1 MQDRGIYS
9 RRLPLIIA
17 RAMQKLEKHE
27 RMPNFDYEAP
37 TSLETAL
44 ELLARPR
51 EVRPLAGGTDIID
64 QLKSNRRN
72 ADLVVDLKRIPEL
85 LTIESNGSGLRIG
98 SAVSCTDVNKFTAR
112 NGDYPALSEST
123 ELIGSIHIQNRAS
136 VGGNVCNAAP
146 SADTIPALLIHEAI
160 AYTASASGGREI
172 PLIDFFA
179 GPGQTV
185 LEKGEILKELVLPAP
200 SANTASAYLR
210 FIPRNEMDI
219 AVAGVGSLIEV
230 DPSSKVVNKARI
242 ALASVAPTPVRAYA
256 AEEFLEGTAI
266 DAAAIDKTADLAVEA
281 AVPITDVRGS
291 AEYRKELIRVLTK
304 RTLNI
309 CLERLA

>member
-1 MQDRGIYS
+1 
-9 RRLPLIIA
+9 
-17 RAMQKLEKHE
+17 
-27 RMPNFDYEAP
+27 MPNFDYEAP
-37 TSLETAL
+37 TSLMSAM
-44 ELLARPR
+44 ELLAQPG
-51 EVRPLAGGTDIID
+51 ENRPLAGGTDVID

-85 LTIESNGSGLRIG
+85 LNIESNGSGLHVG
-98 SAVSCTDVNKFTAR
+98 SAVSCTEVHNFTTEKGGFA
-112 NGDYPALSEST
+112 ALAEST
-123 ELIGSIHIQNRAS
+123 ELVGSVHIQNRAS

-146 SADTIPALLIHEAI
+146 SADTIPSLLIHEAV
-160 AYTASASGGREI
+160 AHTASASGEREI

-185 LEKGEILKELVLPAP
+185 LEKGEILKELVLPTP

-230 DPSSKVVNKARI
+230 DPSTNLVTKARI

-256 AEEFLEGTAI
+256 AEEFLEGTKI
-266 DAAAIDKTADLAVEA
+266 DADAIDKTADLAVGS

-304 RTLNI
+304 RTLTI

>member
-1 MQDRGIYS
+1 
-9 RRLPLIIA
+9 
-17 RAMQKLEKHE
+17 
-27 RMPNFDYEAP
+27 MPNFDYEAP
-37 TSLETAL
+37 TTLKNAL
-44 ELLARPR
+44 KFLSEQG
-51 EVRPLAGGTDIID
+51 ENRPLAGGTDIID

-72 ADLVVDLKRIPEL
+72 ADLVVDLKRVPEL
-85 LTIESNGSGLRIG
+85 LALELTDTQLRIG
-98 SAVSCTDVNKFTAR
+98 SAVSCTEVHKLTVE
-112 NGDYPALSEST
+112 NGCFPALSEAS

-136 VGGNVCNAAP
+136 IGGNVCNAAP
-146 SADTIPALLIHEAI
+146 SADTIPALLVHEAI
-160 AYTASASGGREI
+160 AHTTSTEGERRI

-185 LEKGEILKELVLPAP
+185 LQKGEILKELVLPTSSP
-200 SANTASAYLR
+200 NTASAYLR

-219 AVAGVGSLIEV
+219 AVAGVGSLLEV
-230 DPSSKVVNKARI
+230 DPVSGIVKKARI

-256 AEEFLEGTAI
+256 AEQFLEGALI
-266 DAAAIDKTADLAVEA
+266 DNSSIGKASDLAVDA

-291 AEYRKELIRVLTK
+291 AEYRKELVKVLTK

>member
-1 MQDRGIYS
+1 M
-9 RRLPLIIA
+9 
-17 RAMQKLEKHE
+17 HE

-37 TSLETAL
+37 TSLAGAL
-44 ELLARPR
+44 ELLAQPG

-85 LTIESNGSGLRIG
+85 SSLESNGLGLRIG
-98 SAVSCTDVNKFTAR
+98 SAVSCTDVHNFTAK
-112 NGDYPALSEST
+112 NSGYAALSESS
-123 ELIGSIHIQNRAS
+123 ELVGSIHIQNRAS

-160 AYTASASGGREI
+160 ARTASASGEREI

-185 LEKGEILKELVLPAP
+185 LAKGEILKELVLPAP
-200 SANTASAYLR
+200 SANTASSYLR

-230 DPSSKVVNKARI
+230 DPSSKVVTKARI

-256 AEEFLEGTAI
+256 AEEYLEGIAI
-266 DAAAIDKTADLAVEA
+266 DEATINKTADLAVQA

-291 AEYRKELIRVLTK
+291 AEYRKELIRVLTN
-304 RTLNI
+304 RTLTI
-309 CLERLA
+309 CMERLV

>member
-1 MQDRGIYS
+1 
-9 RRLPLIIA
+9 
-17 RAMQKLEKHE
+17 
-27 RMPNFDYEAP
+27 MPNFDYEAP
-37 TSLETAL
+37 TSLSSAL
-44 ELLARPR
+44 ELLALPG
-51 EVRPLAGGTDIID
+51 EVRPLSGGTDIID
-64 QLKSNRRN
+64 QLKNNRRN
-72 ADLVVDLKRIPEL
+72 ADLVVDLKRVPEL
-85 LTIESNGSGLRIG
+85 LTLEYNGSGLRIG
-98 SAVSCTDVNKFTAR
+98 SMVSCTEVHNFTAKK
-112 NGDYPALSEST
+112 GGFAALTEAS
-123 ELIGSIHIQNRAS
+123 ELIGSVHIQNRAS

-146 SADTIPALLIHEAI
+146 SADTIPSLLIHEAV
-160 AYTASASGGREI
+160 AHTARASGGRNI

-230 DPSSKVVNKARI
+230 DPSTNVVTKARI

-256 AEEFLEGTAI
+256 AEEFLEGAKI
-266 DAAAIDKTADLAVEA
+266 DSDTIEKTADLTVGS

-304 RTLNI
+304 RTLTI
-309 CLERLA
+309 CLERLS

>member
-1 MQDRGIYS
+1 
-9 RRLPLIIA
+9 
-17 RAMQKLEKHE
+17 
-27 RMPNFDYEAP
+27 MPNFDYEAP
-37 TSLETAL
+37 NSLASAI
-44 ELLARPR
+44 ELLARPG
-51 EVRPLAGGTDIID
+51 EVRPLSGGTDIID
-64 QLKSNRRN
+64 KLKSNRRH
-72 ADLVVDLKRIPEL
+72 ADLVVDLKRVPEL
-85 LTIESNGSGLRIG
+85 LTLESNGSGLRIG
-98 SAVSCTDVNKFTAR
+98 SAVSCTEIHKYTVETGGF
-112 NGDYPALSEST
+112 PALSEST
-123 ELIGSIHIQNRAS
+123 ELVGSIHIQNRAS

-146 SADTIPALLIHEAI
+146 SADTIPALLIHEAV
-160 AYTASASGGREI
+160 AHTASAAGGREI

-200 SANTASAYLR
+200 SNNTASAYLR

-230 DPSSKVVNKARI
+230 NPSTKVVTKARI

-256 AEEFLEGTAI
+256 AEEFLEGTVI
-266 DAAAIDKTADLAVEA
+266 DALAIDKTADLAVDS

>member
-1 MQDRGIYS
+1 
-9 RRLPLIIA
+9 
-17 RAMQKLEKHE
+17 
-27 RMPNFDYEAP
+27 MPNFDYEAP
-37 TSLETAL
+37 STLASAL
-44 ELLARPR
+44 ELLAHPG
-51 EVRPLAGGTDIID
+51 EMRPLSGGTDIID
-64 QLKSNRRN
+64 QLKSNRRH
-72 ADLVVDLKRIPEL
+72 ADLVVDLKRVPEL
-85 LTIESNGSGLRIG
+85 LALESNSSSLKIG
-98 SAVSCTDVNKFTAR
+98 SAVSCTDVHKYTEK
-112 NGDYPALSEST
+112 NGEFPALSEST
-123 ELIGSIHIQNRAS
+123 ELVGSIHIQNRAS

-146 SADTIPALLIHEAI
+146 SADTIPALLIHEAV
-160 AYTASASGGREI
+160 ARTASASGGREI

-185 LEKGEILKELVLPAP
+185 LEKGELLKELVLPVP
-200 SANTASAYLR
+200 TNNTASAYLR

-230 DPSSKVVNKARI
+230 DPSTKIVTKARI

-256 AEEFLEGTAI
+256 AEEFLEGTMI
-266 DAAAIDKTADLAVEA
+266 DAAAIDKTAGLAIDS

>member
-1 MQDRGIYS
+1 M
-9 RRLPLIIA
+9 
-17 RAMQKLEKHE
+17 HE

-37 TSLETAL
+37 TSLAGAL
-44 ELLARPR
+44 ELLAQPG

-85 LTIESNGSGLRIG
+85 SSLESNGSGLRIG
-98 SAVSCTDVNKFTAR
+98 SAVSCTDVHNFTAK
-112 NGDYPALSEST
+112 NSGYAALSESS
-123 ELIGSIHIQNRAS
+123 ELVGSIHIQNRAS

-160 AYTASASGGREI
+160 ARTASASGEREI

-185 LEKGEILKELVLPAP
+185 LAKGEILKELVLPAP

-230 DPSSKVVNKARI
+230 DPSTKVVTKARI

-256 AEEFLEGTAI
+256 AEEYLEGTAI
-266 DAAAIDKTADLAVEA
+266 DEATINKTANLAVQA

-291 AEYRKELIRVLTK
+291 AEYRKELIRVLTN
-304 RTLNI
+304 RTLTI

>member
-1 MQDRGIYS
+1 MTGEATQT
-9 RRLPLIIA
+9 
-17 RAMQKLEKHE
+17 LEMHE

-37 TSLETAL
+37 TTLKAAL
-44 ELLARPR
+44 ELLARPG

-64 QLKSNRRN
+64 QLKNNRRN
-72 ADLVVDLKRIPEL
+72 ADLVVDMKRVPEL
-85 LTIESNGSGLRIG
+85 LKLEMNGVGLRIG
-98 SAVSCTDVNKFTAR
+98 SAVSCSAVHKFTSTH
-112 NGDYPALSEST
+112 GIFPALSEAS
-123 ELIGSIHIQNRAS
+123 ELVGSVHIQNRAS
-136 VGGNVCNAAP
+136 IGGNVCNAAP
-146 SADTIPALLIHEAI
+146 SADTIPALLIHEAV
-160 AYTASASGGREI
+160 AHTASASGGREI

-185 LEKGEILKELVLPAP
+185 LEKGEILKELLLPSP
-200 SANTASAYLR
+200 SKQTASAYLR

-230 DPSSKVVNKARI
+230 DPANGIVTRARI

-256 AEEFLEGTAI
+256 AEELLEGAVI
-266 DAAAIDKTADLAVEA
+266 DAATIDKIADLAVEA

>member
-1 MQDRGIYS
+1 
-9 RRLPLIIA
+9 
-17 RAMQKLEKHE
+17 
-27 RMPNFDYEAP
+27 MPNFDYEAP
-37 TSLETAL
+37 TSLASAL
-44 ELLARPR
+44 ELLARPG
-51 EVRPLAGGTDIID
+51 EVRPLSGGTDIID
-64 QLKSNRRN
+64 QLKSNRRH
-72 ADLVVDLKRIPEL
+72 ADLVVDLKRVPEL
-85 LTIESNGSGLRIG
+85 LTLESNGSGLRIG
-98 SAVSCTDVNKFTAR
+98 SAVSCTEIHKYTVETGGF
-112 NGDYPALSEST
+112 PALSEST
-123 ELIGSIHIQNRAS
+123 ELVGSIHIQNRAS

-146 SADTIPALLIHEAI
+146 SADTIPALLIHEAV
-160 AYTASASGGREI
+160 AHTASAAGGRGI

-200 SANTASAYLR
+200 SNNTASAYLR

-230 DPSSKVVNKARI
+230 NPSTKVVTKARI

-256 AEEFLEGTAI
+256 AEEFLEGTVI
-266 DAAAIDKTADLAVEA
+266 DALAIDKTADLAVDS

>member
-1 MQDRGIYS
+1 
-9 RRLPLIIA
+9 
-17 RAMQKLEKHE
+17 
-27 RMPNFDYEAP
+27 MPNFDYEAP
-37 TSLETAL
+37 TSLASAL
-44 ELLARPR
+44 ELLARPG
-51 EVRPLAGGTDIID
+51 EIRPLSGGTDIID

-72 ADLVVDLKRIPEL
+72 ADLVVDLKRVPEL
-85 LTIESNGSGLRIG
+85 LEIGSNGSGLRIG
-98 SAVSCTDVNKFTAR
+98 SAVSCTDVHNFTVK
-112 NGDYPALSEST
+112 NGGFAALAESA
-123 ELIGSIHIQNRAS
+123 ELVGSVHIQNRAS

-146 SADTIPALLIHEAI
+146 SADTIPALLIHEAV
-160 AYTASASGGREI
+160 AHTASASGGREI

-185 LEKGEILKELVLPAP
+185 LEKGEILKELVLPTS

-230 DPSSKVVNKARI
+230 DPTTKVVTKARI

-256 AEEFLEGTAI
+256 AEEFLEGTVI
-266 DAAAIDKTADLAVEA
+266 DADSIAKTADLAVQS

-291 AEYRKELIRVLTK
+291 AEYRKELIKVLTK

-309 CLERLA
+309 CLERLT

>member
-1 MQDRGIYS
+1 
-9 RRLPLIIA
+9 
-17 RAMQKLEKHE
+17 
-27 RMPNFDYEAP
+27 MPNFDYEAP
-37 TSLETAL
+37 TSLAQAL
-44 ELLARPR
+44 ELLARPG

-72 ADLVVDLKRIPEL
+72 ADLVVDLKRVPDLLEL
-85 LTIESNGSGLRIG
+85 SINGSGLRIG
-98 SAVSCTDVNKFTAR
+98 SAVSCTEVQKFTAEH
-112 NGDYPALSEST
+112 GGYLALTESA
-123 ELIGSIHIQNRAS
+123 ELIGSIHIQNRAT

-160 AYTASASGGREI
+160 AHTTSSSGEREI

-185 LEKGEILKELVLPAP
+185 LQKGEILKELVLPTP
-200 SANTASAYLR
+200 SQNTASAYLR

-230 DPSSKVVNKARI
+230 DPSSGKVTHARI

-256 AEEFLEGTAI
+256 AEDSLEGTQIDGEAI
-266 DAAAIDKTADLAVEA
+266 DRAADLSVEA
-281 AVPITDVRGS
+281 AAPITDVRGS
-291 AEYRKELIRVLTK
+291 ADYRKELVRVLTR

-309 CLERLA
+309 CLERLG

>member
-1 MQDRGIYS
+1 
-9 RRLPLIIA
+9 
-17 RAMQKLEKHE
+17 
-27 RMPNFDYEAP
+27 MPNFDYEAP
-37 TSLETAL
+37 TTLKNAL
-44 ELLARPR
+44 KFLSEQG
-51 EVRPLAGGTDIID
+51 EIRPLAGGTDIID

-72 ADLVVDLKRIPEL
+72 ADLVVDLKRVPEL
-85 LTIESNGSGLRIG
+85 LALELTDTQLRIG
-98 SAVSCTDVNKFTAR
+98 SAVSCTEVHKLTAE
-112 NGDYPALSEST
+112 NGCFPALSEAS

-136 VGGNVCNAAP
+136 IGGNVCNAAP
-146 SADTIPALLIHEAI
+146 SADTIPALLVHEAI
-160 AYTASASGGREI
+160 AHTTSTEGERRI

-185 LEKGEILKELVLPAP
+185 LQKGEILKELVLPTSSPNA
-200 SANTASAYLR
+200 ASAYLR

-219 AVAGVGSLIEV
+219 AVAGVGSLLEI
-230 DPSSKVVNKARI
+230 DPASGVVKKARI

-256 AEEFLEGTAI
+256 AEQFLEGALI
-266 DAAAIDKTADLAVEA
+266 DNSSIGKASDLAVDA

-291 AEYRKELIRVLTK
+291 AEYRKELVKVLTK

>member
-1 MQDRGIYS
+1 
-9 RRLPLIIA
+9 
-17 RAMQKLEKHE
+17 
-27 RMPNFDYEAP
+27 MPNFDYEAP
-37 TSLETAL
+37 TSLASAL
-44 ELLARPR
+44 ELLARAG
-51 EVRPLAGGTDIID
+51 ENRPLVGGTDMID
-64 QLKSNRRN
+64 QLKSNRRH
-72 ADLVVDLKRIPEL
+72 ADLVVDLKRVPEL
-85 LTIESNGSGLRIG
+85 LTLKSNGSGLRIG
-98 SAVSCTDVNKFTAR
+98 SAVSCTEIHKYTAEK
-112 NGDYPALSEST
+112 GGFPALSEST
-123 ELIGSIHIQNRAS
+123 ELVGSIHIQNRAS

-146 SADTIPALLIHEAI
+146 SADTIPALIIHEAV
-160 AYTASASGGREI
+160 AHTASASGGREI

-185 LEKGEILKELVLPAP
+185 LEKGEILKELTLPAP
-200 SANTASAYLR
+200 SKNTASAYLR

-230 DPSSKVVNKARI
+230 DPTTKVVTKARI

-256 AEEFLEGTAI
+256 AEEFLQGTVI
-266 DAAAIDKTADLAVEA
+266 DAAVIDKTADLAVDS